1 MSKEET
7 GHKIRT
13 LLKNSGMSQRELAER
28 VGATESA
35 VSKYIS
41 GERTPR
47 AEVLANIATALGT
60 TVEYLLGMTEGL
72 ETPFGTIYDLCAR
85 HAPQMTMK
93 ERNKLV
99 ALIAS
104 APISE
109 EVR

>member
-7 GHKIRT
+7 GQRIRT
-13 LLKNSGMSQRELAER
+13 LLRNSGMSQRELAER

-35 VSKYIS
+35 VSKYVS
-41 GERTPR
+41 GEREPR

-60 TVEYLLGMTEGL
+60 TVEYLLGKNERI

-85 HAPQMTMK
+85 HAPQMTMA

-99 ALIAS
+99 AIIAG
-104 APISE
+104 APSE
-109 EVR
+109 GTR

>member
-7 GHKIRT
+7 GRRIRT

-41 GERTPR
+41 GEREPR

-60 TVEYLLGMTEGL
+60 TVEYLLGKSEGL

-85 HAPQMTMK
+85 HAPQMTME

-104 APISE
+104 APMSE

>member
-7 GHKIRT
+7 GRRIRT
-13 LLKNSGMSQRELAER
+13 LLKSSGMSQRELAER

-41 GERTPR
+41 GEREPR

-60 TVEYLLGMTEGL
+60 TVEYLLGKSEGQ

-85 HAPQMTMK
+85 HAPQMSLE

-104 APISE
+104 APVPE